1 MSELIISTYL
11 VGLIYFI
18 TLWLLSLLTKKSS
31 VIDIGWGFFFSV
43 ISVFYILYYQLILSL
58 EHKIALALV
67 VLWSCRLGIYLLIR
81 YLHENEEDKRYAK
94 LKKKWNATQFS
105 FIKMFV
111 FQGFIASSMSFP
123 FYLIYSRDITINNL
137 FYAGIIIGIISLF
150 LESIADYQ
158 LFSFKKKPSN
168 KGKVLNNGLWHLSRH
183 PNYFFEWMVWVS
195 IGLICLSLKG
205 NAYIG
210 IYAPTFMYITLNHL
224 SGIPFLEEKARQGIY
239 TKEGEE
245 KYYKTTPAFFPNIL
259 KLIHK

>member
-123 FYLIYSRDITINNL
+123 FYLIYSRM
-137 FYAGIIIGIISLF
+137 F
-150 LESIADYQ
+150 
-158 LFSFKKKPSN
+158 
-168 KGKVLNNGLWHLSRH
+168 R
-183 PNYFFEWMVWVS
+183 
-195 IGLICLSLKG
+195 
-205 NAYIG
+205 
-210 IYAPTFMYITLNHL
+210 
-224 SGIPFLEEKARQGIY
+224 
-239 TKEGEE
+239 
-245 KYYKTTPAFFPNIL
+245 
-259 KLIHK
+259 